1 MELKPVF
8 LLAPE
13 PDPRPDRPALSRRA
27 LLAGLLG
34 TAAGGAA
41 LGWFLRGTIAD
52 SPPSTPAP
60 MNAALV
66 WALALQDAP
75 IANLER
81 ESLSFLAVV
90 VSTRSTALRNGV
102 TRLAEWAMTDR
113 SARSSDRAELARRI
127 EALASDVPELDLP
140 NSVLRALHELR

>member
-1 MELKPVF
+1 M
-8 LLAPE
+8 
-13 PDPRPDRPALSRRA
+13 
-27 LLAGLLG
+27 
-34 TAAGGAA
+34 
-41 LGWFLRGTIAD
+41 LGWCLRGTIVDARHAA
-52 SPPSTPAP
+52 PA

-66 WALALQDAP
+66 WALAVQDAP
-75 IANLER
+75 IAELER

-102 TRLAEWAMTDR
+102 SRLAEWAIADR
-113 SARSSDRAELARRI
+113 SASSSDRAELARRI